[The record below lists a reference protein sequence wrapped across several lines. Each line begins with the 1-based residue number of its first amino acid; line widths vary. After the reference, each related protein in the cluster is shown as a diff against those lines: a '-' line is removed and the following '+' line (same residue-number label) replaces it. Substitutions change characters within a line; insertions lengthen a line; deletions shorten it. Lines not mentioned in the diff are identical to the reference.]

1 MKVLN
6 LFILI
11 AVLQGILLSCA
22 VPLRSF
28 EKTPQP
34 APPDYSLQKYWSAL
48 PQKKDSADFQLTN
61 YGIVNRQDEAKVDVF
76 FITPTNYLKGF
87 KWNVSVDDSTA
98 NAEAD
103 SVGCKLLAS
112 VFNESCKIYAPRYRT
127 AIFYSYFASRKNS
140 QKAFGL
146 AYDDVKRAFLYYLKH
161 YNHARPFIIA
171 SHSQGTDYGVRL
183 IKEFLDKDTSLRK
196 QFIEAYLVGRPVYD
210 TTFKNIK
217 VSTHPE
223 EIGGFVTWNTV
234 SYKTNTFF
242 GDRVA
247 PIIGVNPLSWK
258 TDTSYVPAAT
268 NKGGL
273 PFTTSRIDT
282 GLVDAKLAP
291 SGFLWVHKPD
301 KPQEEY
307 PATNTPYY
315 HLNDYNFFYMNIR
328 ENVKIRI
335 QSYFN
340 ANSKN

>member
-1 MKVLN
+1 MKVLI

-11 AVLQGILLSCA
+11 TALQVLIFSCA

-34 APPDYSLQKYWSAL
+34 PPPDYSQNKYWSAL
-48 PQKKDSADFQLTN
+48 PDKKDSADFQLKE
-61 YGIVNRQDEAKVDVF
+61 YGIHNLQSDAKADVF

-112 VFNESCKIYAPRYRT
+112 VFNGSSKVYAPRYRT

-140 QKAFGL
+140 MKAFGL
-146 AYDDVKRAFLYYLKH
+146 AYEDVRKAFQYYLEH
-161 YNHARPFIIA
+161 YNKGRPFIIA

-183 IKEFLDKDTSLRK
+183 VKEFLDKDTELKK
-196 QFIEAYLVGRPVYD
+196 QFIEAYLIGRPVYD
-210 TTFKNIK
+210 TTFTTIK
-217 VSTHPE
+217 VSSQADQT
-223 EIGGFVTWNTV
+223 GGFVTWNSV
-234 SYKTNTFF
+234 DYKVNSFF
-242 GDRVA
+242 GDPVGT
-247 PIIGVNPLSWK
+247 ILGVNPLSWK
-258 TDTSYVPAAT
+258 SDTTYVPAT
-268 NKGGL
+268 YNKGGL
-273 PFTTSRIDT
+273 PFTANRTDP

-301 KPQEEY
+301 KPKEEY

-315 HLNDYNFFYMNIR
+315 HMNDYNFFYMNIR
-328 ENVKIRI
+328 ENVKLRVK
-335 QSYFN
+335 SFLDK
-340 ANSKN
+340 KND